1 MIRHDRTVIN
11 SYGGIWP
18 QIADAVRADM
28 LSPGSFAPLV
38 LIHKPVA
45 NATLRSRRIALG
57 LTQAQLAARA
67 GFASGSSVSKLELGQ
82 TRGGI
87 ARLEKALA
95 DAEQS

>member
-1 MIRHDRTVIN
+1 MRHDRSIID

-28 LSPGSFAPLV
+28 LSAEPLAPIV
-38 LIHKPVA
+38 PIRRSVPVA
-45 NATLRSRRIALG
+45 ELRARRIALG

-82 TRGGI
+82 NRGGI

-95 DAEQS
+95 DAEQAF